1 MVESGRAA
9 RPKILRVDARG
20 THQAGGKI
28 SFVSQRRLF
37 HSIGAKRT
45 SEPAIQLAG
54 PSRIEANAEPGL
66 ALQLPFMQVS
76 ESMGNHDSKIVDA
89 ASVD

>member
-66 ALQLPFMQVS
+66 GRVPNADLLTKMTIRKAVLRH
-76 ESMGNHDSKIVDA
+76 E
-89 ASVD
+89 